1 MEYSPTHADELR
13 GSFEGVVRV
22 VQAADE
28 VEDVPWHVH
37 EVRQQV
43 VNPRRGRGRRRV
55 RWLSLCHSSVVVV
68 GASEQSVG
76 ALLSRFGRRRV
87 LVRVNRIVQ
96 RRLRH
101 FNHQSIMNGWMGS
114 ASCSRS
120 DNNMEKNDDHG

>member
-43 VNPRRGRGRRRV
+43 VTPRRGRGRRRV
-55 RWLSLCHSSVVVV
+55 RWLSLCHSSVVNCIFV
-68 GASEQSVG
+68 
-76 ALLSRFGRRRV
+76 ALILAGE
-87 LVRVNRIVQ
+87 IAA
-96 RRLRH
+96 
-101 FNHQSIMNGWMGS
+101 I
-114 ASCSRS
+114 
-120 DNNMEKNDDHG
+120 EKKQTQF

>member
-43 VNPRRGRGRRRV
+43 VTPRRGRGRRR
-55 RWLSLCHSSVVVV
+55 
-68 GASEQSVG
+68 G
-76 ALLSRFGRRRV
+76 ALLVMFVTPKSLPPV
-87 LVRVNRIVQ
+87 
-96 RRLRH
+96 
-101 FNHQSIMNGWMGS
+101 
-114 ASCSRS
+114 
-120 DNNMEKNDDHG
+120 